1 MYTIILIPQ
10 HKIIKT
16 YFTLYKL
23 NQMLKELRKDTS
35 KVTEESTV
43 AYEQRDEA
51 HNKMFMLKDKCEK
64 DIQLF
69 NAEIRVSS

>member
-1 MYTIILIPQ
+1 MIYNHSIKKIEVYLKLYTLD
-10 HKIIKT
+10 
-16 YFTLYKL
+16 
-23 NQMLKELRKDTS
+23 QMLKGLRKDTS
-35 KVTEESTV
+35 RVTEESTL

-69 NAEIRVSS
+69 NAEIRVSF